1 MKLQKGMVLKP
12 LSFSVRFIMF
22 KKVLIAEDQH
32 SIHKGLEFTLNE
44 LFITE
49 VHNVAYC
56 DDALLKIKSALLTDA
71 PYDLLIS
78 DLSFKE
84 DHREKILSSGEELIA
99 AVRKVQP
106 DLKIVV
112 FSVEHRIGKIKNL
125 IDAFDIDAYVEKGR
139 DESKE
144 IQNALNAI
152 KEGKTYF
159 SNGIQQLL
167 RSANDIRETDQFDQ
181 LILQLLAKGFK
192 RDQIAVYF
200 EERDLPN
207 KSLRSIEK
215 RLTNLKI
222 LFNAQ
227 TSEQLIA
234 IAIDRGMI

>member
-1 MKLQKGMVLKP
+1 
-12 LSFSVRFIMF
+12 MF
-22 KKVLIAEDQH
+22 KNVLIAEDQH
-32 SIHKGLEFTLNE
+32 SIHKGLVTTLNE
-44 LFITE
+44 LQVFEI
-49 VHNVAYC
+49 HNVAYC
-56 DDALLKIKSALLTDA
+56 DDALLKIKSALLDNV

-78 DLSFKE
+78 DLSFKD
-84 DHREKILSSGEELIA
+84 DHRERILASGEDLIA
-99 AVRKVQP
+99 AVRDLQP
-106 DLKIVV
+106 GLKIIV
-112 FSVEHRIGKIKNL
+112 FSVEHRIGKIKKL
-125 IDAFDIDAYVEKGR
+125 IDFFDIDAYVEKGR

-144 IQNALNAI
+144 IENALNAI
-152 KEGKTYF
+152 KNGKKYF

-167 RSANDIRETDQFDQ
+167 RSANDIKETDQFDQ
-181 LILQLLAKGFK
+181 LILQLLAKGLK
-192 RDQIAVYF
+192 RDQIAAYF

>member
-1 MKLQKGMVLKP
+1 
-12 LSFSVRFIMF
+12 MF

-32 SIHKGLEFTLNE
+32 TIHKGLEATLKE
-44 LFITE
+44 LHVAEI
-49 VHNVAYC
+49 HNVAYC

-78 DLSFKE
+78 DLSFKD
-84 DHREKILSSGEELIA
+84 DHRKSTLLSGEALIE
-99 AVRKVQP
+99 AVREVQP

-144 IQNALNAI
+144 IQNALSAI
-152 KEGKTYF
+152 KDGATYF
-159 SNGIQQLL
+159 SNGIRQLL
-167 RSANDIRETDQFDQ
+167 RSAQDIGETDEFDQ
-181 LILQLLAKGFK
+181 LILQLLAKGLK
-192 RDQIAVYF
+192 RDQIANYF
-200 EERDLPN
+200 RERDLPN